1 MKLSEIQE
9 LSENDEDIRNVKDG
23 IFSNKWHD
31 SVNGYKI
38 LQQVLSFINT
48 IMKAVL
54 NKTASKSTSRYTRM
68 ISWNSRYKE
77 QASNKSM
84 VA

>member
-31 SVNGYKI
+31 SVNGYKFYNRYF
-38 LQQVLSFINT
+38 LS
-48 IMKAVL
+48 
-54 NKTASKSTSRYTRM
+54 
-68 ISWNSRYKE
+68 
-77 QASNKSM
+77 
-84 VA
+84 